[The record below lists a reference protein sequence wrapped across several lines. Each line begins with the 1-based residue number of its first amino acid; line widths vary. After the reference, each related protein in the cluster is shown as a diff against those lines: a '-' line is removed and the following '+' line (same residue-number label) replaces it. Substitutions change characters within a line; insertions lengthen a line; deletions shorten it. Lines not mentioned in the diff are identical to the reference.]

1 MSCPRSGADR
11 AVSWRQ
17 REQIRPTVFSSVWK
31 GEFGVLCLADKVSG
45 TGTDFGTG
53 NGDER
58 ETETQLVLDFP
69 QELPG
74 SVHNKIEGPLGQ
86 IRPIR
91 SFAIRQS
98 VAGSSQRGRVCARPD
113 PAGPGGRQEIV
124 ASGERIVASG
134 H

>member
-1 MSCPRSGADR
+1 M
-11 AVSWRQ
+11 
-17 REQIRPTVFSSVWK
+17 FSSVWK

-98 VAGSSQRGRVCARPD
+98 VAGSK
-113 PAGPGGRQEIV
+113 PAGEGLGR
-124 ASGERIVASG
+124 
-134 H
+134 

>member
-1 MSCPRSGADR
+1 
-11 AVSWRQ
+11 
-17 REQIRPTVFSSVWK
+17 
-31 GEFGVLCLADKVSG
+31 
-45 TGTDFGTG
+45 
-53 NGDER
+53 
-58 ETETQLVLDFP
+58 LDFP

-124 ASGERIVASG
+124 ASGERIVASEAG
-134 H
+134 GRKLAVIEKRQTKPIARGVNQWNIVT